1 MTEQFVVVFQCPDYP
16 TVYGP
21 FPGQVE
27 AETWLFHELDGT
39 DGTDLAYG
47 DEVNQPTLAYLQES
61 YGDQEGCGVGGYS
74 VHVVPLSTTNERR
87 P

>member
-1 MTEQFVVVFQCPDYP
+1 MIDT
-16 TVYGP
+16 TP

-27 AETWLFHELDGT
+27 AETRLFPGLDGM
-39 DGTDLAYG
+39 DLAYG
-47 DEVNQPTLAYLQES
+47 DEVGQPTLTYLQES
-61 YGDQEGCGVGGYS
+61 YS